1 MTTHV
6 ETKFGMLPHRV
17 RTVLIVHWFV
27 CVLVFA
33 LLSPPFV
40 RKGERLSLCRCTV
53 IALVLTGWLYA
64 TKHCDDV
71 HPVMIV
77 FRGLHTA
84 MNSLRA

>member
-1 MTTHV
+1 MTNA

-17 RTVLIVHWFV
+17 RTVMAIHFSV
-27 CVLVFA
+27 CMLVFV

-40 RKGERLSLCRCTV
+40 RRGERLSLCRCIV
-53 IALVLTGWLYA
+53 IALVLTGWLYT